1 MLVISKALVHC
12 TLLALSA
19 CGTRSEELVEQLEPA
34 NSVQVAVSVTSDRDT
49 YAPGDAIELR
59 LELQNDT
66 DRPLVLDFSTSQR
79 YDFTILGSE
88 GDTVW
93 SSSAGRNFMQML
105 GQETVQPGQNLLYT
119 EQISPEL
126 SAGTFQIV
134 GRIVARASDLVD
146 STVILVQ

>member
-1 MLVISKALVHC
+1 MLVIGKGLVNC
-12 TLLALSA
+12 VFIALSA
-19 CGTRSEELVEQLEPA
+19 CGTRSEQLLEQPGPG

-93 SSSAGRNFMQML
+93 SSSADRNFMQML
-105 GQETVQPGQNLLYT
+105 GQENVQPGQNLLYT